1 MHRIFAGEC
10 SLSECLCNG
19 SNFVG
24 KIRFSVC
31 VFLVDAYCMWDRKA
45 ILIGEEMGRVLSLLI
60 LRRLSGH
67 GFYLLF
73 VTRVFV
79 KNSRCVVSCVGV

>member
-1 MHRIFAGEC
+1 MSWVEFREENKVLG
-10 SLSECLCNG
+10 LCIKL
-19 SNFVG
+19 
-24 KIRFSVC
+24 KIPTR